1 MTIIDEQTNQLIQ
14 QKHELMREYEK
25 AVIDKETYDLRIKE
39 INNKINERTQIIMNN
54 NSFKIEKKEQEVK
67 SEMVEEIVKEKGKKP
82 QKDSYTMIIVNAL
95 MLKSIK
101 NIEAAVERVLEI
113 KPGRDKKKVESHIK
127 IIIYLVKQQKPK
139 RWQKYSWDEENF
151 LLTSIC

>member
-127 IIIYLVKQQKPK
+127 TIIYLVKQQKPK